1 MFSVIFPTLKLIA
14 TYLYFYSRSFIGNNA
29 IVRFFALKSTK
40 WSMADVMVVSIFMSY
55 LGLDGV
61 VDNELKRLVKESEPI
76 NVITMNG
83 TELQVGFF
91 LFLGFVATSFILSIL
106 VEHTRKSN

>member
-1 MFSVIFPTLKLIA
+1 
-14 TYLYFYSRSFIGNNA
+14 
-29 IVRFFALKSTK
+29 
-40 WSMADVMVVSIFMSY
+40 MADVMVVSIFMSY

-83 TELQVGFF
+83 TDLQVGFF